1 MVPRELLKLLQETGA
16 MLEGHFLLTSGRHSN
31 VYIEKFRIMEH
42 PRALD
47 DVCRAMSET
56 VQNQNVELVLG
67 AAIGGILI
75 AGGVGRY
82 LAVKH
87 IFSERVD
94 GKMELRRGVSITK
107 GQRIIIVEDII
118 TTGGSVFELIQLAK
132 DYEAEIVHVVNL
144 VDRSSGEVKFEVP
157 TTALLTIPS
166 EKWEPEDCPLCQQ
179 GVAITQRGRT
189 GKQMETVRKIYYY
202 LFLRDF

>member
-1 MVPRELLKLLQETGA
+1 MEPRELLRLLQETGA

-31 VYIEKFRIMEH
+31 VYIEKFRILEN

-56 VQNQNVELVLG
+56 VQNQNIELVLG

-82 LAVKH
+82 LDVKH

-94 GKMELRRGVSITK
+94 GKMELRRGFSITK

-144 VDRSSGEVKFEVP
+144 VDRSSGEVNFEVP

-166 EKWEPEDCPLCQQ
+166 ESWEPEDCPLCQQ

-189 GKQMETVRKIYYY
+189 GKQMEAV
-202 LFLRDF
+202 